1 MIRWINDHLGTAP
14 ASDPSITGDL
24 VVLDVRDLVDKFGN
38 SPVATREKIEQGAA
52 LLAQGK
58 RVVVCCDYGI
68 SRSNAIAAGV
78 LSLFR
83 GIKLDRAVKEVV
95 HAIGLQEIKLDPL
108 RSVRNALQE
117 DEGYACDEARRIL
130 ITGGSGFI
138 GRNLLRKLSDRFYV
152 VAPSRGE
159 ADIATGALSLDLLA
173 KEHRI
178 NCLVHLANPRVYTSN
193 QAFGESLA
201 MLRNVLDICRENN
214 IRLIYPSNWEVYSGY
229 RTGEILAGA
238 GLPLFPIGPYGEMK
252 MFCENLI
259 DHHRKLYDLK
269 CGILRSSSLYGED
282 GDRPKFIY
290 NFVEKAKKNE
300 PIRTHIYLNGAPK
313 LDLLYVSDFV
323 SALITAIE
331 RDFTGTL
338 NIGTGR
344 TASTREIAEFII
356 KLTGSG
362 SSLDSV
368 VVQDYTANI
377 KMDTS
382 SAEKILDWRPSITWE
397 EGISR
402 FIEYQTGRKSGEKE

>member
-83 GIKLDRAVKEVV
+83 GIKLDQVVKEVV
-95 HAIGLQEIKLDPL
+95 RTIGLQEIKLDPL

-117 DEGYACDEARRIL
+117 DEGHARDEKVRIL

-201 MLRNVLDICRENN
+201 MLRNVLDVCRENC
-214 IRLIYPSNWEVYSGY
+214 IRLIYPSGWEVYSAY
-229 RTGEILAGA
+229 RAVDLMADED
-238 GLPLFPIGPYGEMK
+238 LPLFPKGPYGEAK
-252 MFCENLI
+252 LLCENLI
-259 DHHRKLYDLK
+259 EHHRKLYGLK
-269 CGILRSSSLYGED
+269 CAILRSSPVYGEAS
-282 GDRPKFIY
+282 DRPKFIY
-290 NFVEKAKKNE
+290 NFISKARKDE
-300 PIRTHIYLNGAPK
+300 PIKTHRYLNGDPK
-313 LDLLYVSDFV
+313 LDLLYIGDFV
-323 SALITAIE
+323 SAAVAAIE
-331 RDFTGTL
+331 VNFVGTL
-338 NIGTGR
+338 NIGAGR
-344 TASTREIAEFII
+344 AVSTWEIAKWIVSRAMSKSIVDHQII
-356 KLTGSG
+356 E
-362 SSLDSV
+362 
-368 VVQDYTANI
+368 DYIANI
-377 KMDTS
+377 EMDISLARKVLAWQPTVTW
-382 SAEKILDWRPSITWE
+382 EMGMDRILDNLVN
-397 EGISR
+397 
-402 FIEYQTGRKSGEKE
+402 Q